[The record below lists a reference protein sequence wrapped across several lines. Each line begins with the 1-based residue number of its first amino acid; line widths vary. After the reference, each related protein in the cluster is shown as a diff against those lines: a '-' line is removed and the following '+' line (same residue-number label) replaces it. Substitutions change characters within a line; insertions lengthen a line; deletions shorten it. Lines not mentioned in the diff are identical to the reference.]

1 MREMKMWHQSERHE
15 NMRHESADNE
25 TARHEKA
32 RHENAGSENSG
43 KVVFW
48 FRSAWTVYTAA
59 FNFRSSRC
67 RYL

>member
-1 MREMKMWHQSERHE
+1 MREIKTRHQCERHE
-15 NMRHESADNE
+15 ITRHESADNE
-25 TARHEKA
+25 TAVHEKA
-32 RHENAGSENSG
+32 RHKNAGNENSG

-59 FNFRSSRC
+59 FNFKSSRC